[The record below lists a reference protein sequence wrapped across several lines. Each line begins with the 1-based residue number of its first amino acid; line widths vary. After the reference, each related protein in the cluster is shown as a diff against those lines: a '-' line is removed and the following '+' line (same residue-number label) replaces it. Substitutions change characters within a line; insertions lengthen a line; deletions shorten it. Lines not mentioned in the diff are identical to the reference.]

1 MAFTYVTV
9 TADYDLG
16 DGTDPSGTV
25 TFTPTAPMVNS
36 GVINVAAPVTR
47 RVDVDGHLTV
57 SLAANTDPGTAP
69 SGTAYL
75 VLEQLN
81 GVTRSY
87 YVTIPHDQGS
97 TVDLSGLA
105 SAGVAPAIS
114 FPAKVIVEA
123 PLSLTDPRVNC
134 ALDGTGDESA
144 KVATAISLLP
154 AAGGHI
160 YHPPG
165 ILRTGA
171 INFDRPVY
179 WQGAGTQASTI
190 KAASGFTGT
199 QLTVTS
205 SAPFSHVSQ
214 VAIDGNGVATNLLK
228 VASARTLISHVYL
241 SGQDGSTGAALW
253 FNGTASNASAHAA
266 QVSNVRILSCD
277 GYGVFLQGFA
287 YDNEFVNLWVGS
299 CNVGIRAQDA
309 SGFFTNTHVWGC
321 TSNGVE
327 LRAANHLFSNC
338 YIETNGGSG
347 FNLFNSSN
355 VRISNSTIW
364 KNAAHGISVDTADRL
379 SVIGC
384 HIYDQGSNGV
394 NGNNS
399 LYGQIVG
406 NTFYDVTSSGQSQ
419 DRPVVT
425 AGTSDKWIVTNNVML
440 TSEHAVGASSLVGAN
455 NILADNITS

>member
-1 MAFTYVTV
+1 MAFTTV
-9 TADYDLG
+9 TITRDYDLA
-16 DGTDPSGTV
+16 DGTDPAGTV
-25 TFTPTAPMVNS
+25 SFTPTAPMVN
-36 GVINVAAPVTR
+36 GTTVVAAKVTER
-47 RVDVDGHLTV
+47 LNVDGLLTID
-57 SLAANTDPGTAP
+57 LAANTDPATLPAGT
-69 SGTAYL
+69 TYL
-75 VLEQLN
+75 VEEDI
-81 GVTRSY
+81 GGARRSY
-87 YVTIPHDQGS
+87 YVEIPHDQGAAL
-97 TVDLSGLA
+97 DLSTLA

-123 PLSLTDPRVNC
+123 PLSLKDPRVGC
-134 ALDGTGDESA
+134 TLDGTGDESA
-144 KVATAISLLP
+144 KVATAIGLLP
-154 AAGGHI
+154 ANGGHI

-171 INFDRPVY
+171 ISFDRPVY

-199 QLTVTS
+199 QLTITS
-205 SAPFSHVSQ
+205 DAPFSHVSQ

-241 SGQDGSTGAALW
+241 SGQDGTSGAALW
-253 FNGTASNASAHAA
+253 FNGVSSAASAHAA

-309 SGFFTNTHVWGC
+309 SGFFTNTHVWG
-321 TSNGVE
+321 SIGNGVE
-327 LRAANHLFSNC
+327 LRANNHLFSNC

-347 FNLFNSSN
+347 FNLFNASN

-364 KNAAHGISVDTADRL
+364 KNVNHGVSVDTCDRL

-384 HIYDQGSNGV
+384 HIYDQGLNGV

-406 NTFYDVTSSGQSQ
+406 NTFYDVAASSQSQ
-419 DRPVVT
+419 DRPIAT

-455 NILADNITS
+455 NILTNNITS